1 MGKLR
6 VEGFT
11 LSLDGF
17 GAGPAQDLD
26 NPLGLGGFGLHG
38 WLVGTQTGQKMVFG
52 KDGGSTGVDDQFA
65 QRGFAGIGAEIMGR
79 NMFGPVRGAWLD
91 EEWRGWWGPNP
102 PFHCPVFV
110 LTQFARA
117 PMTMKGGTVFHFVT
131 GGIHEALTRAKA
143 AAGDKDIRLGGGVST
158 VRQYLSAGLVDEMH
172 IAISPVLLGAGEHL
186 MTGLDL
192 VKLGYKVSTH
202 VATVAATHVV
212 LQK

>member
-1 MGKLR
+1 MGKVR

-17 GAGPAQDLD
+17 GAGPVQDLD

-38 WLVGTQTGQKMVFG
+38 WLVGTQTGQKMIFG
-52 KDGGSTGVDDQFA
+52 NDGGSTGVDDLFA

-79 NMFGPVRGAWLD
+79 NMFGPVRGPWPD
-91 EEWRGWWGPNP
+91 EDWKGWWGPNP

-117 PMTMKGGTVFHFVT
+117 PLTMDGGTVFHFVT
-131 GGIHEALTRAKA
+131 GGIHEALSRATQ

-158 VRQYLSAGLVDEMH
+158 IRQYVLAGLVDEMH

-186 MTGLDL
+186 MTGLNL
-192 VKLGYKVSTH
+192 VKLGYKVSAH
-202 VATVAATHVV
+202 VATEAATHVV
-212 LQK
+212 LHK